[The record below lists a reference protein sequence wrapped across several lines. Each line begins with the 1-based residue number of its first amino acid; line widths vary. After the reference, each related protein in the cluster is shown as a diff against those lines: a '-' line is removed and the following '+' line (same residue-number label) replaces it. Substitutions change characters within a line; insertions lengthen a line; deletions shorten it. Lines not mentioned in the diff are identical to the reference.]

1 MSVTEV
7 RPGVEFRRRSL
18 DLAWLGGGLLV
29 LVASAVVASDGGVGP
44 REEAVFHAINGLPD
58 WLEPPMTWLQFLG
71 VLVVGPVVAL
81 IALALRRP
89 RLALAAL
96 SVTVLKLATERW
108 VKALVERQRPG
119 TSTPDA
125 IVRDV
130 PVKGLAFVSG
140 HAVLVAGLAGVV
152 SPYLGGWWKALP
164 WVVLFLV
171 CVARVYLG
179 AHNPFD
185 VVGGAGLGIAIA
197 GALNIVLGVPVR
209 PTARSATAAP

>member
-1 MSVTEV
+1 MSATAV
-7 RPGVEFRRRSL
+7 RGATGFRRRPL

-58 WLEPPMTWLQFLG
+58 WLEPPMTLLQFLG
-71 VLVVGPVVAL
+71 VLVVGPIVAVVAL
-81 IALALRRP
+81 LLRRP

-130 PVKGLAFVSG
+130 PVQGLAFVSG
-140 HAVLVAGLAGVV
+140 HAVLVAGLAGVI
-152 SPYLGGWWKALP
+152 SPYLRGRWKAVP

-185 VVGGAGLGIAIA
+185 VVGGAGLGLAIA
-197 GALNIVLGVPVR
+197 GALNLALGVPVR
-209 PTARSATAAP
+209 AGRVAQPVV